1 MSAVTETET
10 IPMSAKSTAPFD
22 VEINGLTKT
31 YGDAIVVDNLSLS
44 IAKGS
49 FLGLIG
55 ANGAGKSTTLKMLA
69 GMLETTSG
77 SAKVLG
83 TPVDQLGPKEIS
95 RIGYVPDSHQ
105 VYRWMTIREAVWF
118 CRRLNPRWNDCQCAE
133 LLQLFRLDAKKKV
146 KSLSKGMLAKLGLAL
161 ALSHEPEL
169 LMLDEPMSGLD
180 PIAREEFLDGVL
192 KTVSQ
197 RECTVIL
204 SSHSIDDV
212 QRMSD
217 SICLLHEGQMLA
229 HRQTENILQDTKCI
243 RFVYDGD
250 TVPPALESTIRSR
263 NDQREWSITVEKFSP
278 LMLEKLSCSPGV
290 SCVSVED
297 MTLEE
302 VYKDY
307 VRGQSNE

>member
-1 MSAVTETET
+1 MSTVTQTET
-10 IPMSAKSTAPFD
+10 IAMSPKPMVPID
-22 VEINGLTKT
+22 VEINGLTKA
-31 YGDAIVVDNLSLS
+31 YGDTIVVDNLSLS

-69 GMLETTSG
+69 GMLETTRG
-77 SAKVLG
+77 SASVLG
-83 TPVDQLGPKEIS
+83 TPIEQLGPKELA

-105 VYRWMTIREAVWF
+105 IYRWMTIHEAVWF
-118 CRRLNPRWNDCQCAE
+118 CRRLNPNWNDNQCAE
-133 LLQLFRLDAKKKV
+133 LLKLFRLDEKKKV

-161 ALSHEPEL
+161 ALSHEPDL
-169 LMLDEPMSGLD
+169 LFLDEPMSGLD
-180 PIAREEFLDGVL
+180 PIASEEFLDGVL

-197 RECTVIL
+197 RDCTVIL

-217 SICLLHEGQMLA
+217 SICLLHEGKMLA
-229 HRQTENILQDTKCI
+229 HRQTENILHDTKCI
-243 RFVYDGD
+243 RFVYDGNAE
-250 TVPPALESTIRSR
+250 PPTLPSTIRSR
-263 NDQREWSITVEKFSP
+263 NDEREWLITVEKFSP
-278 LMLEKLSCSPGV
+278 LMLEKLASSPGV

-307 VRGQSNE
+307 VRGQS